1 MGQRVMELLLALLT
15 LILIANGLVGD
26 RGLIRTTQ
34 VRQKRQELAASIIRL
49 RQQNQHLTQQAE
61 RLRGD
66 TSAIE
71 ELARRELGLLRPGE
85 QVFIITD
92 KILPEP

>member
-1 MGQRVMELLLALLT
+1 MELLLALLT

-34 VRQKRQELAASIIRL
+34 VRQKRQELAASITRL